1 MLAKGPVFV
10 GGPWLTAGML
20 PIQPQ
25 RHTSSSHSSTS
36 RSTSSSR
43 RGGVPRV
50 SSVVSGPWPI
60 ALDSVVTRLRAS
72 EQRMRA
78 EQAAQVTLFAEAVDQ
93 ASPDHFAT
101 LRAGRLVHDHAQA
114 ELTYRTIRAELA
126 CALGLSEQTVE
137 RRMSHAYELTTSYPD
152 THLALRLGEISLT
165 HTEVIT
171 TAGRIIPADDSVVS
185 VSRRTAYEAA
195 VLVHARRETPGRL
208 RPIARRLAEQY
219 TDHTIDERYAVARE
233 HRRVWVTD
241 HDDGMSDLTAYL
253 PSVEAH
259 AIYDRLTR
267 TSTQIIKREA
277 RVVAVA
283 AVPAAHAAADAHTGT
298 DSATDTGG
306 GTDTGSSISPQ
317 SSTDAEH
324 TSDAN
329 ADTEVE
335 TVADPETRTAAPH
348 DLRTRDQV
356 RADLFSQ
363 LLRAQGESLLDPAN
377 ADNPTSTTGG
387 SDIAGGV
394 QAHVQIF
401 VTDDTLFAN
410 TLNLDDDIANAATRA
425 DTTDTAPADWGA
437 PTSLGPAELSGSGP
451 IDTATARRLAADAP
465 VWDLATLHP
474 VTGAVLSVGR
484 YRPSEQIRRMLRAR
498 DLHCRFPGCNAPTHR
513 CDLDHTIDAATG
525 GATST
530 TNLAHLCRGHHVLK
544 HHGGWQVT
552 QTSDGILH
560 WRSPTGRAYTDRPP
574 SRVRFE
580 RTPPNEPPSA
590 DRAAGRSQVDRASG
604 ESPPDAS
611 PPGIAPDDRQDEPFP
626 F

>member
-1 MLAKGPVFV
+1 MP
-10 GGPWLTAGML
+10 PT
-20 PIQPQ
+20 QPPQ
-25 RHTSSSHSSTS
+25 TQP
-36 RSTSSSR
+36 R
-43 RGGVPRV
+43 RTPRMSPRV

-126 CALGLSEQTVE
+126 CALVLSEQTVE

-267 TSTQIIKREA
+267 ASTQIIEHEA

-317 SSTDAEH
+317 TSTDAEH

-437 PTSLGPAELSGSGP
+437 PTSLVPAELSGSGP

-474 VTGAVLSVGR
+474 VTGAVLSVER
-484 YRPSEQIRRMLRAR
+484 YRPSEQIRRTLRAR

-513 CDLDHTIDAATG
+513 CDLDHTIDAAIG

-530 TNLAHLCRGHHVLK
+530 ANLAHLCRGHHVLK

-552 QTSDGILH
+552 QTSDGTLH

-580 RTPPNEPPSA
+580 RTPANEPPSA

>member
-1 MLAKGPVFV
+1 M
-10 GGPWLTAGML
+10 
-20 PIQPQ
+20 
-25 RHTSSSHSSTS
+25 S
-36 RSTSSSR
+36 
-43 RGGVPRV
+43 PRV

-60 ALDSVVTRLRAS
+60 ALDSVVTRLQAS
-72 EQRMRA
+72 EQRLRA

-137 RRMSHAYELTTSYPD
+137 RRMSHAYELTTTYPD

-277 RVVAVA
+277 RIVAVA
-283 AVPAAHAAADAHTGT
+283 AVPAKHAAADA
-298 DSATDTGG
+298 
-306 GTDTGSSISPQ
+306 SPA
-317 SSTDAEH
+317 AEA
-324 TSDAN
+324 D
-329 ADTEVE
+329 ADTEVSAE
-335 TVADPETRTAAPH
+335 APA

-356 RADLFSQ
+356 RADLFTR
-363 LLRAQGESLLDPAN
+363 LLSTEGQQPLDPTES
-377 ADNPTSTTGG
+377 TSE
-387 SDIAGGV
+387 GGV

-410 TLNLDDDIANAATRA
+410 TLNLDDDIANGNGNGNGNDMNTH
-425 DTTDTAPADWGA
+425 TDWGQ
-437 PTSLGPAELSGSGP
+437 PTSRIPAELSGSGP

-474 VTGAVLSVGR
+474 VTGAVLSVER
-484 YRPSEQIRRMLRAR
+484 YRPSEQIRRTLRAR

-513 CDLDHTIDAATG
+513 CDLDHTIDAAIG

-530 TNLAHLCRGHHVLK
+530 ANLAHLCRGHHVLK

-552 QTSDGILH
+552 QTSDGTLH

-580 RTPPNEPPSA
+580 RTPANEPSDNGRAGGRRLGDRTSGEQTPS
-590 DRAAGRSQVDRASG
+590 

-611 PPGIAPDDRQDEPFP
+611 PPGIAPDNPPDQEFP

>member
-241 HDDGMSDLTAYL
+241 HDDGMSDLTAHL

-277 RVVAVA
+277 RIVAVA
-283 AVPAAHAAADAHTGT
+283 AVPAKHAAADA
-298 DSATDTGG
+298 
-306 GTDTGSSISPQ
+306 SPA
-317 SSTDAEH
+317 AEA
-324 TSDAN
+324 D
-329 ADTEVE
+329 ADTEVSAE
-335 TVADPETRTAAPH
+335 APA

-356 RADLFSQ
+356 RADLFTR
-363 LLRAQGESLLDPAN
+363 LLSTEGQQLLDPTEA
-377 ADNPTSTTGG
+377 TSE
-387 SDIAGGV
+387 GGV

-410 TLNLDDDIANAATRA
+410 TLNLDEDIANGNGNDMNTH
-425 DTTDTAPADWGA
+425 TDWGQ
-437 PTSLGPAELSGSGP
+437 PTSRIPAELSGSGP

-474 VTGAVLSVGR
+474 VTGAVLSVER

-513 CDLDHTIDAATG
+513 CDLDHTIDAAIG

-530 TNLAHLCRGHHVLK
+530 ANLAHLCRGHHVLK

-552 QTSDGILH
+552 QTSDGTLH

-580 RTPPNEPPSA
+580 RTPANEPPSA

>member
-1 MLAKGPVFV
+1 M
-10 GGPWLTAGML
+10 
-20 PIQPQ
+20 
-25 RHTSSSHSSTS
+25 S
-36 RSTSSSR
+36 
-43 RGGVPRV
+43 PRV

-60 ALDSVVTRLRAS
+60 ALDSVVTRLQGS
-72 EQRMRA
+72 EQRLRA

-171 TAGRIIPADDSVVS
+171 TAGRVIPADDSVVS
-185 VSRRTAYEAA
+185 VTRRTAYEAA

-219 TDHTIDERYAVARE
+219 TDHTIDERHAVACER
-233 HRRVWVTD
+233 RRVWVTD
-241 HDDGMSDLTAYL
+241 HDDGMSDLTAHL

-277 RVVAVA
+277 RIVAVA
-283 AVPAAHAAADAHTGT
+283 AVPAKHAAADA
-298 DSATDTGG
+298 
-306 GTDTGSSISPQ
+306 SPA
-317 SSTDAEH
+317 AEA
-324 TSDAN
+324 D
-329 ADTEVE
+329 ADTEVSAE
-335 TVADPETRTAAPH
+335 APA

-363 LLRAQGESLLDPAN
+363 LLCTQGESLLDPAN

-437 PTSLGPAELSGSGP
+437 PTSLVPAELSGSGP

-474 VTGAVLSVGR
+474 VTGSVLRVER
-484 YRPSEQIRRMLRAR
+484 YRPSEQIRRTLRAR

-552 QTSDGILH
+552 QTSDGTLH

-580 RTPPNEPPSA
+580 RTRANEPSSA

-611 PPGIAPDDRQDEPFP
+611 PSGIAPDDRQDEPFP

>member
-1 MLAKGPVFV
+1 MYLAHRYLANLWIEVLLAASFNV
-10 GGPWLTAGML
+10 SGPWLTAGM
-20 PIQPQ
+20 PQTQPPQ
-25 RHTSSSHSSTS
+25 TQP
-36 RSTSSSR
+36 R
-43 RGGVPRV
+43 RTPRMSPRV

-60 ALDSVVTRLRAS
+60 ALDSVVTRLQAS

-152 THLALRLGEISLT
+152 THLALRLGEISFT

-233 HRRVWVTD
+233 RRRVWVTD
-241 HDDGMSDLTAYL
+241 HDDGMSDLTAHL

-267 TSTQIIKREA
+267 SSTQIIEREA
-277 RVVAVA
+277 RIVPVA
-283 AVPAAHAAADAHTGT
+283 AVPAAHAAADASPAAEV
-298 DSATDTGG
+298 DADTRSG
-306 GTDTGSSISPQ
+306 
-317 SSTDAEH
+317 TDAEADVDVEV
-324 TSDAN
+324 TAN
-329 ADTEVE
+329 P
-335 TVADPETRTAAPH
+335 VASAEAPA

-363 LLRAQGESLLDPAN
+363 LLRAQGESLLGPAS
-377 ADNPTSTTGG
+377 ATCATGTGSVTGG
-387 SDIAGGV
+387 SDTTRALSPISGV

-410 TLNLDDDIANAATRA
+410 TLNLDEA
-425 DTTDTAPADWGA
+425 TTDDNFTGWGA
-437 PTSLGPAELSGSGP
+437 PTSLVPAELSGSGP

-474 VTGAVLSVGR
+474 VTGAVLSVER
-484 YRPSEQIRRMLRAR
+484 YRPSEQIRRTLRAR

-530 TNLAHLCRGHHVLK
+530 QNLAYLCRGHHVMK

-552 QTSDGILH
+552 QTDDGTLH
-560 WRSPTGRAYTDRPP
+560 WRSPTGRSYTDRQP

-580 RTPPNEPPSA
+580 RTPPNEQSDNVRAGGRRLGDRRPGEQTPS
-590 DRAAGRSQVDRASG
+590 
-604 ESPPDAS
+604 ESRHSAS
-611 PPGIAPDDRQDEPFP
+611 PPGNAPDNLPDQPFP

>member
-1 MLAKGPVFV
+1 MYVAHSYLANLWIEVLLAASFDV
-10 GGPWLTAGML
+10 SGPWLNAGM
-20 PIQPQ
+20 PPTQPPQ
-25 RHTSSSHSSTS
+25 QTQPRPTPRMS
-36 RSTSSSR
+36 
-43 RGGVPRV
+43 PRV

-72 EQRMRA
+72 EQCMRA

-93 ASPDHFAT
+93 AAPDHFAT

-267 TSTQIIKREA
+267 TSTQIIEREA

-283 AVPAAHAAADAHTGT
+283 AVPAAHAAADA
-298 DSATDTGG
+298 
-306 GTDTGSSISPQ
+306 SPA
-317 SSTDAEH
+317 AEA
-324 TSDAN
+324 D
-329 ADTEVE
+329 ADTEVSAE
-335 TVADPETRTAAPH
+335 APA

-356 RADLFSQ
+356 RADLFTR
-363 LLRAQGESLLDPAN
+363 LLSTEGQQLLDPTES
-377 ADNPTSTTGG
+377 TSE
-387 SDIAGGV
+387 GGV

-437 PTSLGPAELSGSGP
+437 PTSLVPAELSGSGP

-474 VTGAVLSVGR
+474 VTGAVLSVER
-484 YRPSEQIRRMLRAR
+484 YRPSEQIRRTLRAR

-513 CDLDHTIDAATG
+513 CDLDHTIDAAIG

-530 TNLAHLCRGHHVLK
+530 ANLAHLCRGHHVLK

-552 QTSDGILH
+552 QTSDGTLH

-580 RTPPNEPPSA
+580 RTPANEPPSA

>member
-1 MLAKGPVFV
+1 MLLAASFNVS
-10 GGPWLTAGML
+10 GPWLTAGM
-20 PIQPQ
+20 PQTQPPQ
-25 RHTSSSHSSTS
+25 TQP
-36 RSTSSSR
+36 R
-43 RGGVPRV
+43 RTPRMSPRV

-60 ALDSVVTRLRAS
+60 ALDSVVTRLQAS

-137 RRMSHAYELTTSYPD
+137 RRMSHAYELTTTYPD

-171 TAGRIIPADDSVVS
+171 TAGRVIPADDSVVS

-219 TDHTIDERYAVARE
+219 TDHTIDERHAVACE

-241 HDDGMSDLTAYL
+241 HDDGMSDLTAHL

-267 TSTQIIKREA
+267 AGTQIIEREA
-277 RVVAVA
+277 RIVAVA
-283 AVPAAHAAADAHTGT
+283 AVPAKHAAADA
-298 DSATDTGG
+298 
-306 GTDTGSSISPQ
+306 SPA
-317 SSTDAEH
+317 AEA
-324 TSDAN
+324 D
-329 ADTEVE
+329 ADTEVSAE
-335 TVADPETRTAAPH
+335 APA

-356 RADLFSQ
+356 RADLFTR
-363 LLRAQGESLLDPAN
+363 LLSTEGQQLLDPTEA
-377 ADNPTSTTGG
+377 TSE
-387 SDIAGGV
+387 GGV

-410 TLNLDDDIANAATRA
+410 TLNLDEDIANGNGNGNGNDMNTH
-425 DTTDTAPADWGA
+425 TDWGQ
-437 PTSLGPAELSGSGP
+437 PTSRIPAELSGSGP

-465 VWDLATLHP
+465 VWDLAKLHP
-474 VTGAVLSVGR
+474 VTGAVLSVER
-484 YRPSEQIRRMLRAR
+484 YRPSEQIRRTLRAR

-530 TNLAHLCRGHHVLK
+530 TNLAYLCRGHHVMK

-552 QTSDGILH
+552 QTDDGTLH
-560 WRSPTGRAYTDRPP
+560 WRSPTGRSYTDRPP

-580 RTPPNEPPSA
+580 RTQANEPLGV
-590 DRAAGRSQVDRASG
+590 DRAADRSQGDRASG

-611 PPGIAPDDRQDEPFP
+611 PPGIAPDNPPDQEFQ

>member
-1 MLAKGPVFV
+1 
-10 GGPWLTAGML
+10 
-20 PIQPQ
+20 
-25 RHTSSSHSSTS
+25 
-36 RSTSSSR
+36 
-43 RGGVPRV
+43 
-50 SSVVSGPWPI
+50 
-60 ALDSVVTRLRAS
+60 
-72 EQRMRA
+72 MRA

-137 RRMSHAYELTTSYPD
+137 RRMSHAYELTTTYPD

-185 VSRRTAYEAA
+185 ISRRAAYEAA

-233 HRRVWVTD
+233 RRRVWVTD
-241 HDDGMSDLTAYL
+241 HDDGMSDFTAHL

-267 TSTQIIKREA
+267 ASKQLIEHEA

-283 AVPAAHAAADAHTGT
+283 AVPAKHAAADA
-298 DSATDTGG
+298 
-306 GTDTGSSISPQ
+306 SPA
-317 SSTDAEH
+317 AEA
-324 TSDAN
+324 D
-329 ADTEVE
+329 ADTEVSAE
-335 TVADPETRTAAPH
+335 APA

-356 RADLFSQ
+356 RADLFTR
-363 LLRAQGESLLDPAN
+363 LLSTEGQQLLDPTEA
-377 ADNPTSTTGG
+377 TSE
-387 SDIAGGV
+387 GGV

-410 TLNLDDDIANAATRA
+410 TLNLDEDIANGNGNGNDMNTH
-425 DTTDTAPADWGA
+425 TDWGQ
-437 PTSLGPAELSGSGP
+437 PTSRIPAELSGSGP
-451 IDTATARRLAADAP
+451 IDTAIARRLAADAP

-474 VTGAVLSVGR
+474 VTGSVLRVER
-484 YRPSEQIRRMLRAR
+484 YRPSEQIRRTLRAR
-498 DLHCRFPGCNAPTHR
+498 DLHCRFPGCNAPAHR

-530 TNLAHLCRGHHVLK
+530 QNLAHLCRGHHVLK

-552 QTSDGILH
+552 QTDDGTLH
-560 WRSPTGRAYTDRPP
+560 WRSPTGRSYTDRPP

-580 RTPPNEPPSA
+580 RTPANEPSGNGGAGGRRLSDRRPGEQTPSE
-590 DRAAGRSQVDRASG
+590 SQHS
-604 ESPPDAS
+604 AS
-611 PPGIAPDDRQDEPFP
+611 PPGNAPDNLPDQPFP